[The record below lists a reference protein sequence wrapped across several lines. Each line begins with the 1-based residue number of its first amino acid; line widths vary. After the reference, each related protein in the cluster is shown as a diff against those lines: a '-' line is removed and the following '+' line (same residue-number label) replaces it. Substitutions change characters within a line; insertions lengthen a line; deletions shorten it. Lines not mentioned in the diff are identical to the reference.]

1 MRITTRLWLVF
12 GALMA
17 ALVSVI
23 LVAAHR
29 LDPIGNTNAIVVGA
43 IGAAFVVTL
52 ALVAVLRK
60 RFTTPLRALVEG
72 VNKFG
77 AGATD
82 HRIDVGSQDEL
93 GELAI
98 AFNRM
103 ASQRHTA
110 EREVERLRHQG
121 DLILN
126 AAAEGIC
133 GLDRNG
139 VLTFVNP
146 AATQMLGYRPEEVLG
161 KSEHALLHH
170 SGPEG
175 GVHSEDRCPIRRTL
189 VDGNAVSVR
198 DEVFWRKDGSSLPVE
213 YTCTPIEE
221 SGVIVGAVVTFR
233 DVAEQRALERIKDE
247 FISVVSHEL
256 RTPLTSIRGA
266 LGLIASGML
275 GDVPPK
281 GRRML
286 DIAVTNSE
294 RLVRLIND
302 ILDLERMESGK
313 VVPRLQ
319 TCNAADLMTQAG
331 ETMRAMAQEK
341 GIVLTV
347 TPVWAQ
353 LKVDPDHIL
362 QMLTNLLSNAIKFS
376 DSGGRVWLTADRR
389 GTELVVQVGDQGRG
403 IPADRLETIFERFQQ
418 VDASDSRERGGTGLG
433 LAICKMIAEQHDGRI
448 WVRSTLGKG
457 SVFFCA
463 FPVQSGAATHDG
475 VAGARPGEEAIEAP
489 ELGRKAIVISGGGGR
504 NHPVFEALRRLEV
517 TVLHAHSFRD
527 AIRFATNTDPS
538 LVVIDA
544 GTADPDPLRVL
555 EWMKRQEPSH
565 AVPSVVYAAS
575 GDVDDPARL
584 RAAGAD
590 HVVLGRDSAD
600 DVGNSILGL
609 LASGVETP

>member
-1 MRITTRLWLVF
+1 LRITTRLWLVF
-12 GALMA
+12 GALIA
-17 ALVSVI
+17 ALTSVI

-29 LDPIGNTNAIVVGA
+29 LDQIGNPNAIVVGA
-43 IGAAFVVTL
+43 VVAAVAVTL
-52 ALVAVLRK
+52 ALVAVLRR
-60 RFTTPLRALVEG
+60 RFTVPLRALVDG

-77 AGATD
+77 AGATH
-82 HRIDVGSQDEL
+82 HRIEVGSQDEL

-121 DLILN
+121 DLILK

-133 GLDRNG
+133 GLDRDG

-175 GVHSEDRCPIRRTL
+175 TLHSEERCPIRRTL
-189 VDGNAVSVR
+189 VEGNAVSIR

-233 DVAEQRALERIKDE
+233 DITEQRALERIKDE
-247 FISVVSHEL
+247 FLSVVSHEL

-275 GDVPPK
+275 GEVPEK

-302 ILDLERMESGK
+302 ILDIERMESGK
-313 VVPRLQ
+313 VIPQFQ

-331 ETMRAMAQEK
+331 ETMRAMAQEN

-353 LKVDPDHIL
+353 LNVDPDRIL

-376 DSGGRVWLTADRR
+376 DRGSRVWLTADRR
-389 GTELVVQVGDQGRG
+389 GSELVIQVGDQGRG

-418 VDASDSRERGGTGLG
+418 VDASDSREKGGTGLG
-433 LAICKMIAEQHDGRI
+433 LAICKMIVEQHEGRV

-457 SVFFCA
+457 SVFHCA
-463 FPVQSGAATHDG
+463 LPVKGGATTHVG
-475 VAGARPGEEAIEAP
+475 PSGARPGEESIPASTLE
-489 ELGRKAIVISGGGGR
+489 RKALVISGGEDG
-504 NHPVFEALRRLEV
+504 NHPIFDALRRLEV
-517 TVLHAHSFRD
+517 TVIHAHSFRD
-527 AIRFATNTDPS
+527 VIRFATNTGPS

-544 GTADPDPLRVL
+544 GSDDPDPVRVL
-555 EWMKRQEPSH
+555 EWMKRQDASQ
-565 AVPSVVYAAS
+565 AVPSVVFGGS
-575 GDVDDPARL
+575 GNLEDLTRL
-584 RAAGAD
+584 RTAGAD
-590 HVVLGRDSAD
+590 HVVSDGDSAD
-600 DVGNSILGL
+600 VVGSSILGL
-609 LASGVETP
+609 LASGAEAP